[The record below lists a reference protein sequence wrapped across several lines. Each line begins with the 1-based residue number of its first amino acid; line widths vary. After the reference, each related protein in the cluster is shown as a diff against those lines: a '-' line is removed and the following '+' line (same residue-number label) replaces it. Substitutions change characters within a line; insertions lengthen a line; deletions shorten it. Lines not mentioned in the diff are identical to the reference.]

1 MATQPLGS
9 PFQALLLK
17 LQRALTFIK
26 DKPIN
31 SFQPSLPILRGY
43 KNILWT
49 AITFA
54 TKDKK
59 QDGCAELEGEG
70 LIAFFSLST
79 GAKNIIALRY
89 SAAVSPS

>member
-9 PFQALLLK
+9 AFQALLLK

-26 DKPIN
+26 DTPIN

-79 GAKNIIALRY
+79 GAKNIIALLY
-89 SAAVSPS
+89 SAALSAS